1 MISSSKKRGLALN
14 LWWANQLDRA
24 RLAAL
29 SIPAIAVVGAA
40 LLIPLGWL
48 VWLSFHSDAGVLT
61 VANYTRLAE
70 PIYVSAFLTTL
81 KISFLVTAAC
91 TLIGY
96 PLAYLLVQL
105 TPRMRSVALL
115 FVLVPFW
122 TSLLVRTYAWIA
134 ILQRKGIV
142 NTALLNT
149 GLIESPLPLLYNVF
163 GVVVGMTHIMLPF
176 LVLPLMGSMSAFD
189 GMLTRAANSLGASP
203 RRAFWTVFFPL
214 SLPGLLAGSS
224 LVFVLS
230 LGLYVTPALLG
241 GSKVHVWAMRIE
253 NDVSLYGNWGV
264 ASAVG
269 VVLVLTTSAVLLA
282 FSKFIRIRS
291 ASR

>member
-1 MISSSKKRGLALN
+1 MISSSKKRGVALN

-91 TLIGY
+91 MLIGY

-189 GMLTRAANSLGASP
+189 GTLTRAANSLGASP

>member
-91 TLIGY
+91 MLIGY

-189 GMLTRAANSLGASP
+189 GTLTRAANSLGASP